1 MIFVLWAMSS
11 MLGNAEITFSNWQIS
26 SQGRYQQRGYF
37 TLKASLSFAF
47 ELQCRALIMRCSSW
61 ALIDLSIKYVM
72 HWCTNLL
79 PSYEC
84 RVSVFSTG
92 SSFLC
97 YVAFSSFST
106 AYWSIWFLGSKG
118 GAMLRALAFHN
129 VAPGSNRRHMWLE
142 FAVGS
147 LLCTERFFSGYS
159 GFLLSS
165 KTNTSKFQFDLEHTD
180 TFKRVHINSYV
191 LRG

>member
-26 SQGRYQQRGYF
+26 SQGRYQQRGHF

-79 PSYEC
+79 PSYQC

-97 YVAFSSFST
+97 YVAFSSFPT
-106 AYWSIWFLGSKG
+106 AYWSIWFLGSK
-118 GAMLRALAFHN
+118 
-129 VAPGSNRRHMWLE
+129 VAQCWEHLPSTMWPLVRID
-142 FAVGS
+142 AICGLS
-147 LLCTERFFSGYS
+147 LLLVLSFAQRGFSPGTPV
-159 GFLLSS
+159 FSS
-165 KTNTSKFQFDLEHTD
+165 LQKPTLPNSNSIWNTRTRLNEF
-180 TFKRVHINSYV
+180 I
-191 LRG
+191 

>member
-79 PSYEC
+79 PSYQC
-84 RVSVFSTG
+84 RVSVFLLAPRFYVTSPFPAFPLLTEAFDFWGARVAQCWEHLPSTMWPLVRIDAICG
-92 SSFLC
+92 LSLLLVLSFAQRGFSPGTP
-97 YVAFSSFST
+97 VFSSPQKPTLPNSN
-106 AYWSIWFLGSKG
+106 SIWNTRTRL
-118 GAMLRALAFHN
+118 N
-129 VAPGSNRRHMWLE
+129 E
-142 FAVGS
+142 F
-147 LLCTERFFSGYS
+147 
-159 GFLLSS
+159 
-165 KTNTSKFQFDLEHTD
+165 
-180 TFKRVHINSYV
+180 I
-191 LRG
+191 